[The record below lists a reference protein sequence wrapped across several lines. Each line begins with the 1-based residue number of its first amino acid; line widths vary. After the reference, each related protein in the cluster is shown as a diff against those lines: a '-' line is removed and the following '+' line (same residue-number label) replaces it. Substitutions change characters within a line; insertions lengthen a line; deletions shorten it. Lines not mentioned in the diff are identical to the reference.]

1 MDYYMTV
8 KVEQLHTAVW
18 IYDIDFHVIVS
29 ANPAALKLWDSPSL
43 EELFSR
49 DFTIGQSEAVK
60 ENIEQFRTEFKKNK
74 VVQQNWSFMPKGKD
88 LQALCQLSGIQLE
101 DGRLAM
107 LVEAVTGS
115 SYSHMQLKSAA
126 LISLYTING
135 KLLSS
140 NPPFIKSFGTKLSGL
155 SDMFCDPEI
164 LKQLFQSILNKIQF
178 EKDVLLNTE
187 YGKRWFEII
196 VNVVNNTEEDDHIL
210 INHYDIHE
218 SKTTEDN
225 LRLQAWE
232 DPLTGLINRR
242 GLANNLIKTF
252 ANEIPFTMLYIDL
265 DGFKMINDSLGHLQG
280 DDILLEV
287 TQRLKNKCFQNN
299 LLCRYGGDEFI
310 FIIENKLSQDNLE
323 QKCQQIIE
331 SLSQPYKNSHGID
344 VFLSASIGVAD
355 YPTDAKNFDKL
366 AICAD
371 TAMYRAK
378 MLGKKQWVRYQLG
391 MENLQKRRS
400 LIVQK
405 LSFAIKNEELNLYYQ
420 PILDVSENKIVS
432 FEALL
437 RWNNTEIGPIGPED
451 IIKIAEE
458 TGLIYD
464 IENWVLKQS
473 IHDLVRLKKRF
484 HPDITMAVNVSAL
497 HLINKDIVL
506 STLDILNEYGL
517 FPHDLVIELTESV
530 FLTGLNQEKNPLQ
543 PLIDNGIKV
552 NIDDF
557 GTGYSSL
564 AYLHD
569 IPATT
574 VKVDKSFLT
583 NIDVN
588 ITTLSCIHQLIS
600 GLSMNTLIE
609 GIETEDQAN
618 RLKKLG
624 YNLQQGYYHGRP
636 QSIEFYFN

>member
-1 MDYYMTV
+1 MKV
-8 KVEQLHTAVW
+8 KVDQLHTAVW
-18 IYDIDFHVIVS
+18 IYDLDFHVIIS
-29 ANPAALKLWDSPSL
+29 ANLAALKLWDSPSL
-43 EELFSR
+43 DELLSR
-49 DFTIGQSEAVK
+49 DFTVGQSEAVK
-60 ENIEQFRTEFKKNK
+60 ENIEQFRVEFKKNK

-88 LQALCQLSGIQLE
+88 LQALCQCSGIQLE
-101 DGRLAM
+101 NDRLAM
-107 LVEAVTGS
+107 LVEAVPISAHT
-115 SYSHMQLKSAA
+115 HMQFKSAA

-140 NPPFIKSFGTKLSGL
+140 NPPFIKSFGTNVSDL
-155 SDMFCDPEI
+155 SDMFCDHEV
-164 LKQLFQSILNKIQF
+164 LKQLFQSIAKRVQF
-178 EKDVLLNTE
+178 EKEALLNTE

-196 VNVVNNTEEDDHIL
+196 VNVVSNTEEDDHIL

-218 SKTTEDN
+218 SKITEEN

-287 TQRLKNKCFQNN
+287 TQRLKDKCFKNN
-299 LLCRYGGDEFI
+299 LLCRFGGDEFI

-323 QKCQQIIE
+323 KKCQQIIE

-355 YPTDAKNFDKL
+355 YPKDAKSFDKL

-378 MLGKKQWVRYQLG
+378 VLGKKQWIRYQPG
-391 MENLQKRRS
+391 MENLQRRRS

-405 LSFAIKNEELNLYYQ
+405 LSFAIENEELNLYYQ

-437 RWNNTEIGPIGPED
+437 RWNNSEVGLIGPEE

-473 IHDLVRLKKRF
+473 MHDLIRLKKRF
-484 HPDITMAVNVSAL
+484 HRDITMAVNLSAL
-497 HLINKDIVL
+497 HLINKDIIKPIL
-506 STLDILNEYGL
+506 EILNQNGL
-517 FPHDLVIELTESV
+517 RPHDLVIELTEGV

-569 IPATT
+569 IPAST

-588 ITTLSCIHQLIS
+588 ITTLACIYQLIS
-600 GLSMNTLIE
+600 GLSMKTLIE
-609 GIETEDQAN
+609 GIETKEQADS
-618 RLKKLG
+618 LKKLG
-624 YNLQQGYYHGRP
+624 YNLQQGYFHGRP
-636 QSIEFYFN
+636 QPLEFYLK